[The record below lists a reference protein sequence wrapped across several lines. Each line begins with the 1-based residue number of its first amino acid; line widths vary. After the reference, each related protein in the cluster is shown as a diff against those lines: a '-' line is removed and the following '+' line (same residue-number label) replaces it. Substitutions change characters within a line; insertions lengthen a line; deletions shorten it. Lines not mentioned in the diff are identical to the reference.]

1 MNLFMIYQNKK
12 KNKTWRTNLGIL
24 LMETELTGVSV
35 SARTVSRLF
44 TYHPEEREEGR
55 RESTIRVCHI
65 K

>member
-1 MNLFMIYQNKK
+1 
-12 KNKTWRTNLGIL
+12 
-24 LMETELTGVSV
+24 METELTGVSV